1 MRTPSRSH
9 SGVAFAL
16 ALAVVCL
23 SLGCNAPNGA
33 REEDPISG
41 TWYGG
46 STFPDHQ
53 GYKYQYVFSPMAHG
67 RWQVLGEGVYGPDT
81 FGAAIKTFWSGEIR
95 KIGDSYE
102 LRLMSLT
109 STDATEPPEVLP
121 TIIAGR
127 AVLNLLG
134 PDEMK
139 LEYNTAGMWK
149 WGTTVFVDDPE
160 VWMYKPG
167 SGGPTIEILRR
178 LKTDGEIKL

>member
-1 MRTPSRSH
+1 MRTLIGLH
-9 SGVAFAL
+9 SGVALVL
-16 ALAVVCL
+16 ALAMVC
-23 SLGCNAPNGA
+23 STLGCHAPNGA
-33 REEDPISG
+33 PEKDPISG

-46 STFPDHQ
+46 STFPDHR
-53 GYKYQYVFSPMAHG
+53 GYKYHYVFSPIAHG
-67 RWQVLGEGVYGPDT
+67 RWQVLGEGAYGADT
-81 FGAAIKTFWSGEIR
+81 FGAVIQTFWSGEIR

-102 LRLMSLT
+102 LRLMCLT
-109 STDATEPPEVLP
+109 STDATGPPDVFP
-121 TIIAGR
+121 TILAGR
-127 AVLNLLG
+127 AVVTLPG

-139 LEYNTAGMWK
+139 LEYNTAGIWK